1 MLKLITGIPG
11 SGKTLYAVSM
21 LKKVVEQNA
30 ALPADEQ
37 RAIYCDITGLSIEG
51 IEPPP
56 LDWRDTP
63 PKSLLIYDEAQFQKP
78 FQAARGLS
86 PYQYIQE
93 LTIHRKTAHEIWYIT
108 QDPKRLHGNILD
120 MVETHWHLDRPYGA
134 KLASIYQFRGV
145 ERNPK
150 SRSAIE
156 RAERK
161 TLFNYDKRL
170 FDLYQSS
177 EVEDGIKLRLP
188 PKLFMGIAAILA
200 IIGFSAYLF
209 FGESTQNMVNGTGKN
224 EPVSTVANAQPVTV
238 PAAVPAVA
246 PVEQLSESTP
256 DQHTNQLPANVIQYQ
271 AAMVV
276 SSNGVCIAKNADGL
290 TLPVTHE
297 ECLSLSVQRHSASF
311 IPMDLLTP
319 VYVEKELS
327 SNEQPNN
334 NQASL

>member
-21 LKKVVEQNA
+21 LKKVVEHNA
-30 ALPADEQ
+30 TLPVDEQ
-37 RAIYCDITGLSIEG
+37 RNIYCDITGLTIEG

-56 LDWRDTP
+56 LDWRQTP

-78 FQAARGLS
+78 FQAGRGLS

-134 KLASIYQFRGV
+134 KLANIYQFRGS
-145 ERNPK
+145 ERNPR
-150 SRSAIE
+150 SRTAIE

-209 FGESTQNMVNGTGKN
+209 FGESTQKMVKGTGNN
-224 EPVSTVANAQPVTV
+224 EPVSTAANAQPVAV
-238 PAAVPAVA
+238 PAAVPATAPAQPVPA
-246 PVEQLSESTP
+246 LSPVEHIVYPPTK
-256 DQHTNQLPANVIQYQ
+256 VIFEQV
-271 AAMVV
+271 ATVV
-276 SSNGVCIAKNADGL
+276 SNNNLCIAKDASGR
-290 TLPVTHE
+290 TLDISSD
-297 ECLSLSVQRHSASF
+297 ECKLFAANLYSASY
-311 IPMDLLTP
+311 IPMDALSY
-319 VYVEKELS
+319 VYVEETPKDEQSNPAS
-327 SNEQPNN
+327 S
-334 NQASL
+334 L

>member
-21 LKKVVEQNA
+21 LKKAVEHNA
-30 ALPADEQ
+30 SLPADEQ
-37 RAIYCDITGLSIEG
+37 RNIYCDITGLTIEG

-56 LDWRDTP
+56 LDWRQTP

-78 FQAARGLS
+78 FQAGRGLS
-86 PYQYIQE
+86 PYDYIQE

-145 ERNPK
+145 ERTPK

-188 PKLFMGIAAILA
+188 PKLFIGVAAIFA
-200 IIGFSAYLF
+200 IMAFSAYLF
-209 FGESTQNMVNGTGKN
+209 FGESTQKLVNGIPEN
-224 EPVSTVANAQPVTV
+224 ESIATAANAQSVAV

-246 PVEQLSESTP
+246 PVEQLPALSPAEHIDYLP
-256 DQHTNQLPANVIQYQ
+256 TNPVFEQIAL
-271 AAMVV
+271 VV
-276 SSNGVCIAKNADGL
+276 SNGNVCIAKNASGKQLDISND
-290 TLPVTHE
+290 
-297 ECLSLSVQRHSASF
+297 ECFLFKEDPYSASY
-311 IPMDLLTP
+311 IPMDALKH
-319 VYVEKELS
+319 VYVEDTPKNGQLNPAS
-327 SNEQPNN
+327 S
-334 NQASL
+334 L

>member
-21 LKKVVEQNA
+21 LKKVVEHNA

-37 RAIYCDITGLSIEG
+37 RNIYCDITGLTIEG

-56 LDWRDTP
+56 LDWRKTP

-86 PYQYIQE
+86 PYDYIQE

-134 KLASIYQFRGV
+134 KLANIYQFRGA

-150 SRSAIE
+150 SRTAIE

-188 PKLFMGIAAILA
+188 PKLFMGIAAIFA

-209 FGESTQNMVNGTGKN
+209 FSESTQAMVKGTAKN
-224 EPVSTVANAQPVTV
+224 EPASTAANAQSVAVPVS
-238 PAAVPAVA
+238 VPAVA
-246 PVEQLSESTP
+246 PAQSVPALSPVEHIEHPPTK
-256 DQHTNQLPANVIQYQ
+256 VIFEQVAQ
-271 AAMVV
+271 VV
-276 SSNGVCIAKNADGL
+276 SSDNLCIAKDVAGR
-290 TLPVTHE
+290 TLDISSD
-297 ECLSLSVQRHSASF
+297 ECKLFAANPYSASY
-311 IPMDLLTP
+311 IPMDALNR
-319 VYVEKELS
+319 VYVEETPNDGQSNNKPS
-327 SNEQPNN
+327 S
-334 NQASL
+334 L

>member
-11 SGKTLYAVSM
+11 AGKTLYAVSM

-63 PKSLLIYDEAQFQKP
+63 SKSLLIYDEAQFQKP

-161 TLFNYDKRL
+161 TLFNYDKKL

-188 PKLFMGIAAILA
+188 PKLLWAIAAIIALFV
-200 IIGFSAYLF
+200 FSFYMF
-209 FGESTQNMVNGTGKN
+209 SSEKTQKFVTGKDDTS
-224 EPVSTVANAQPVTV
+224 VNAESLAAAV
-238 PAAVPAVA
+238 PVPAVA
-246 PVEQLSESTP
+246 PVEQLSAPTP
-256 DQHTNQLPANVIQYQ
+256 DQHTNELSANVIQYQ

-290 TLPVTHE
+290 TLPVTNE
-297 ECLSLSVQRHSASF
+297 ECLSLTVQRHSASF

-319 VYVEKELS
+319 VYVEKDLP
-327 SNEQPNN
+327 NVEQPSS
-334 NQASL
+334 QSSL

>member
-188 PKLFMGIAAILA
+188 PKLLWAIAAIIALFA
-200 IIGFSAYLF
+200 VSVYIFYSA
-209 FGESTQNMVNGTGKN
+209 GTQKFITGKDDTG
-224 EPVSTVANAQPVTV
+224 VNAESLAPAV
-238 PAAVPAVA
+238 PAVAVA
-246 PVEQLSESTP
+246 PVEQLSALTP
-256 DQHTNQLPANVIQYQ
+256 DQPTDELPANVIQHQ

-290 TLPVTHE
+290 TLPVTNA
-297 ECLSLSVQRHSASF
+297 ECLSLTVQRHSASF

-319 VYVEKELS
+319 VYVEKDLP
-327 SNEQPNN
+327 NAEQPNI
-334 NQASL
+334 QSSL

>member
-21 LKKVVEQNA
+21 LKKVVEHNA
-30 ALPADEQ
+30 TLPVDEQ
-37 RAIYCDITGLSIEG
+37 RNIYCDITGLTIEG

-56 LDWRDTP
+56 LDWRQTP

-78 FQAARGLS
+78 FQAGRGLS

-120 MVETHWHLDRPYGA
+120 MVEQHWHLDRPYGA
-134 KLASIYQFRGV
+134 KLANIYQFRGA
-145 ERNPK
+145 ERTPR
-150 SRSAIE
+150 SRTAIE

-209 FGESTQNMVNGTGKN
+209 FGESTQKMVKGTGNN
-224 EPVSTVANAQPVTV
+224 EPVSTAANAQPV
-238 PAAVPAVA
+238 AVPAVVPATA
-246 PVEQLSESTP
+246 PVEPVSALSPVEHIVYPPTK
-256 DQHTNQLPANVIQYQ
+256 VIFEQV
-271 AAMVV
+271 ATVV
-276 SSNGVCIAKNADGL
+276 SNNNLCIAKDASGR
-290 TLPVTHE
+290 TLDISSD
-297 ECLSLSVQRHSASF
+297 ECMLFAANPYSASY
-311 IPMDLLTP
+311 IPMDALSY
-319 VYVEKELS
+319 VYVEKELPKDG
-327 SNEQPNN
+327 QPNP
-334 NQASL
+334 ASSL

>member
-21 LKKVVEQNA
+21 LKKVVEHNA
-30 ALPADEQ
+30 TLPVDEQ
-37 RAIYCDITGLSIEG
+37 RKIYCDITGLTIEG

-56 LDWRDTP
+56 LDWRLTP
-63 PKSLLIYDEAQFQKP
+63 PQSLLVYDEAQFQKP

-134 KLASIYQFRGV
+134 KLANIYQFRGA
-145 ERNPK
+145 ERNPR

-170 FDLYQSS
+170 FD
-177 EVEDGIKLRLP
+177 
-188 PKLFMGIAAILA
+188 
-200 IIGFSAYLF
+200 F
-209 FGESTQNMVNGTGKN
+209 FIT
-224 EPVSTVANAQPVTV
+224 AQVT
-238 PAAVPAVA
+238 
-246 PVEQLSESTP
+246 
-256 DQHTNQLPANVIQYQ
+256 
-271 AAMVV
+271 
-276 SSNGVCIAKNADGL
+276 
-290 TLPVTHE
+290 
-297 ECLSLSVQRHSASF
+297 
-311 IPMDLLTP
+311 
-319 VYVEKELS
+319 
-327 SNEQPNN
+327 
-334 NQASL
+334 

>member
-21 LKKVVEQNA
+21 LKKAVEHNST
-30 ALPADEQ
+30 LPADEQ
-37 RAIYCDITGLSIEG
+37 RKIYCDITGLTIEG

-56 LDWRDTP
+56 LDWRLTP

-78 FQAARGLS
+78 FQAGRGLS
-86 PYQYIQE
+86 PYEYIQQ
-93 LTIHRKTAHEIWYIT
+93 LTIHRKTGHEIWYIT

-134 KLASIYQFRGV
+134 KLATIYQFRGK
-145 ERNPK
+145 ETNPK

-170 FDLYQSS
+170 FELYQSS

-188 PKLFMGIAAILA
+188 LKMVLFVLA
-200 IIGFSAYLF
+200 PFALFGFSAYTWF
-209 FGESTQNMVNGTGKN
+209 SDDNKMVKGS
-224 EPVSTVANAQPVTV
+224 PDAAIAQPVAT
-238 PAAVPAVA
+238 AVPVPPVT
-246 PVEQLSESTP
+246 PVEQLPALPPTQP
-256 DQHTNQLPANVIQYQ
+256 IHVPPTNPVIQQ
-271 AAMVV
+271 IAMVV
-276 SSNGVCIAKNADGL
+276 SNNNHCIAKDISGA
-290 TLPVTHE
+290 TLNVTRD
-297 ECLSLSVQRHSASF
+297 ECLLFANNPYSASF

-319 VYVEKELS
+319 VYVDESKT
-327 SNEQPNN
+327 NGIKPN
-334 NQASL
+334 L

>member
-21 LKKVVEQNA
+21 LKKAVEHNA
-30 ALPADEQ
+30 SLPADEQ
-37 RAIYCDITGLSIEG
+37 RKIYCDITGLTIEG

-56 LDWRDTP
+56 LDWRQTP

-78 FQAARGLS
+78 FQAGRGLS
-86 PYQYIQE
+86 PYDYIQE

-145 ERNPK
+145 ERTPK

-188 PKLFMGIAAILA
+188 AKLVLLVLSPLLLFGFAA
-200 IIGFSAYLF
+200 YKF
-209 FGESTQNMVNGTGKN
+209 FGEDTQNMVKGTSKD
-224 EPVSTVANAQPVTV
+224 VAITQPV
-238 PAAVPAVA
+238 ASAVPAVPA
-246 PVEQLSESTP
+246 SANNELPELQTAQPL
-256 DQHTNQLPANVIQYQ
+256 QLPQANPDIKKVALVI
-271 AAMVV
+271 
-276 SSNGVCIAKNADGL
+276 SNDTHCIAKDYDGA
-290 TLPVTHE
+290 TLDIPIND
-297 ECLSLSVQRHSASF
+297 CLAFSNQRYSASY
-311 IPMDLLTP
+311 IPMDLLNP
-319 VYVEKELS
+319 IYVDEELPHAD
-327 SNEQPNN
+327 PN
-334 NQASL
+334 L